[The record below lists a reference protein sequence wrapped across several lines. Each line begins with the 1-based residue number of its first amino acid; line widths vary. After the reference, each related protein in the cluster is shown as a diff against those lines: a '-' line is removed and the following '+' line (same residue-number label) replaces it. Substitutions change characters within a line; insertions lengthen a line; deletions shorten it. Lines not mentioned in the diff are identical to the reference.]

1 MEWNNKVGAMHGLDM
16 AFPFL
21 DRDLIAFLMAIPGE
35 ALSRNGVHKGL
46 LRDALQGVLPPSIA
60 SRTSKADFTGDVN
73 EGVVRHYDWLA
84 RCLHTG
90 GMATGLG
97 YVKPDPLPAGSR
109 PPITGDPMSSELSW
123 ALGDLLSLELWLQ
136 GFFGPKNAQIG
147 MEVY

>member
-46 LRDALQGVLPPSIA
+46 LRDALQGVLPPAIA
-60 SRTSKADFTGDVN
+60 SRASKADFTSVVN
-73 EGVVRHYDWLA
+73 EGMAKNYDWLA
-84 RCLHTG
+84 QYLHAG
-90 GMATGLG
+90 GMATGSG
-97 YVKPDPLPAGSR
+97 YVNPVQLRKMTR
-109 PPITGDPMSSELSW
+109 PTMAADTSSCELSW

-136 GFFGPKNAQIG
+136 GFFGPTSAQIR
-147 MEVY
+147 MKVC